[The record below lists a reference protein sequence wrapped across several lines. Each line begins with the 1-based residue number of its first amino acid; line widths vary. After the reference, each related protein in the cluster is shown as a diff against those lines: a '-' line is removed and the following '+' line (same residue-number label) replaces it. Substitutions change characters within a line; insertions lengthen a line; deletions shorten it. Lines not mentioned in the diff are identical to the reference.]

1 MGETVN
7 LRQRRKQQAR
17 RTAEELAAANRAK
30 FGQPKAARELKAAET
45 GRADADLDGK
55 KLEK

>member
-7 LRQRRKQQAR
+7 LRQRRKQKAR
-17 RTAEELAAANRAK
+17 EVAEETAAANRAK
-30 FGQPKAARELKAAET
+30 FGQPKTARELKAAESA
-45 GRADADLDGK
+45 RAGADLDAK

>member
-1 MGETVN
+1 MAETIN

-17 RTAEELAAANRAK
+17 QQAESAAAANRAK
-30 FGQPKAARELKAAET
+30 FGQPKATRDLKSAEAARAST
-45 GRADADLDGK
+45 DLDAK